1 MKVISLL
8 KNWSLPIS
16 MLTGIAGYFVYANL
30 PFLAPT
36 KFFVAELVAYIQ
48 PILLFCMLFLTFCR
62 VKPTEMRP
70 YRWHLWLV
78 LIQLFLFGLLTYL
91 LYLFTAT
98 RWRSVLE
105 CAMLCLMCPTAT
117 ACAVVTTKLGGSAT
131 AVTTYTLII
140 NIAIAIMAP
149 LLLPIAHPH
158 VGVSFLPAFCRIIHK
173 VFPLLICPLILAWLV
188 RYCVPAVHRWCLRQK
203 DLAFYL
209 WTVSL
214 SIAVA
219 TACKALVH
227 CGETVFYISVIAFT
241 TMACCVVQFAA
252 GKLIGQRYGM
262 RLEGG
267 QSLGQKNTVFIMWLG
282 YTFLDPVSVTAGGF
296 YSIWHNI
303 VNAYQLYK
311 YRTGKFL

>member
-1 MKVISLL
+1 MKFISLL

-16 MLTGIAGYFVYANL
+16 MLTGILGYFIYVSL

-36 KFFVAELVAYIQ
+36 KFFVAEVIAYLQ

-78 LIQLFLFGLLTYL
+78 LIQLLSFGLLTYV
-91 LYLFTAT
+91 LYLFPDT
-98 RWRSVLE
+98 RWRSVIE

-131 AVTTYTLII
+131 AVTTYTFII
-140 NIAIAIMAP
+140 NVIIAVIAP

-158 VGVSFLPAFCRIIHK
+158 AGLTFLPAFFRIIHK
-173 VFPLLICPLILAWLV
+173 VFPLLICPLLLAWLV
-188 RYCVPAVHRWCLRQK
+188 RYCMPAVHRWCLRQK

-209 WTVSL
+209 WSVSL
-214 SIAVA
+214 AIAVT

-227 CGETVFYISVIAFT
+227 CGESAFYISFIAIA
-241 TMACCVVQFAA
+241 TMMCCMLQFGA
-252 GKLIGQRYGM
+252 GKQIGQYYGM

-296 YSIWHNI
+296 YSIWHNL

-311 YRTGKFL
+311 YRKGQSV